1 VWIRHRPDG
10 ITEVSPPM
18 APREAFDRWLVIAS
32 AVLGTGAF
40 FVAGLM
46 PAAVFALLVAA
57 FLAGEVVLGLRA
69 LLLALLRPLADVHEV
84 PRPPLRRP
92 AR

>member
-32 AVLGTGAF
+32 AVLGAGAF

-46 PAAVFALLVAA
+46 PAPVFALLVAA
-57 FLAGEVVLGLRA
+57 SLAGEMVLGLKA
-69 LLLALLRPLADVHEV
+69 LLLALLRPRADVYEV
-84 PRPPLRRP
+84 PRLTLRRNV
-92 AR
+92 R